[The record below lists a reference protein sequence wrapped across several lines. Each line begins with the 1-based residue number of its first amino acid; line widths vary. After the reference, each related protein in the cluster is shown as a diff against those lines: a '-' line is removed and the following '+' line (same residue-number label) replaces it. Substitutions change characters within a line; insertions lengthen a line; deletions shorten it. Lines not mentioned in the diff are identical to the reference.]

1 MPSPHDSHTFLFI
14 TISGI
19 LIMIILLN
27 RLILIFS
34 CGIAQGMANY
44 QTIVKDVIKKSDI
57 LLEVVDA
64 RFPDET
70 RNSEVEREIA
80 RSKKPFIIV
89 INKCDLVSK
98 ETLERTKIRLS
109 KIAPTVFISSKN
121 KFGTTMLRHK
131 ILETAAIKGRDILV
145 GSVGYPNTGKSSV
158 INAVSGRHSAGTS
171 SISGHTK
178 GEQLVKA
185 GSRIRFIDTPGVI
198 PFDENDET
206 ILGLLAVKDATH
218 LKDPAGVAM
227 KIIEKFC
234 AQNKTALESFYNV
247 KIEGQDSYDVL
258 ELIGRQ
264 SNYLQ
269 KKGEVDEMRTAVRI
283 INDWQKGLLMI

>member
-1 MPSPHDSHTFLFI
+1 
-14 TISGI
+14 
-19 LIMIILLN
+19 MIILSY

-34 CGIAQGMANY
+34 CCIEQGMASY
-44 QTIVKDVIKKSDI
+44 QNIVKDVIKKADI

-70 RNSEVEREIA
+70 RNSEVENEIA
-80 RSKKPFIIV
+80 RSRKPFIIV

-98 ETLERTKIRLS
+98 ETLDKTKIRLS
-109 KIAPTVFISSKN
+109 KIAPTVFISSKDRS
-121 KFGTTMLRHK
+121 GTTILRHK
-131 ILETAAIKGRDILV
+131 ILEIAAIKGRDILV

-158 INAVSGRHSAGTS
+158 INAVTGRHRAGTS
-171 SISGHTK
+171 PISGHTTGK
-178 GEQLVKA
+178 QLVKA
-185 GSRIRFIDTPGVI
+185 GSRIRFMDTPGVI

-206 ILGLLAVKDATH
+206 ILGFLAVKDATH
-218 LKDPAGVAM
+218 LKDPTAVAM

-247 KIEGQDSYDVL
+247 TIEGQDSYDTL
-258 ELIGRQ
+258 ILIGRH

-269 KKGEVDEMRTAVRI
+269 KKGEIDETRTAVKI
-283 INDWQKGLLMI
+283 INDWQKGLLIL